1 VLALAGI
8 FLEQSW
14 LVTAALVVLL
24 GTIGTGFA
32 FGRGRAEEAEEDEGD
47 EEPGD

>member
-8 FLEQSW
+8 FLEQAW
-14 LVTAALVVLL
+14 LVTTALVLLL
-24 GTIGTGFA
+24 GVIGTGFV
-32 FGRGRAEEAEEDEGD
+32 FGRGRAEGD